1 MRKLISLL
9 TVLSI
14 IVGLT
19 ACGSDKPDD
28 LPVSLDASATQSFTL
43 IAASGTSQSP
53 EATFKLSDFASIT
66 EYVKYIEKAD
76 VLSTSYFEFSGI
88 PATDDVLLSNISLV
102 LASNTKTNITLSDI
116 TSNRRIN
123 ADIAANLNFL
133 QAVMNEINRKGSSK
147 VILKYTTSSH
157 LTNPQTQFKIQLNAR
172 FSCN

>member
-88 PATDDVLLSNISLV
+88 PATDDVLLSNTVWSWPVIPKQTSLC
-102 LASNTKTNITLSDI
+102 L
-116 TSNRRIN
+116 
-123 ADIAANLNFL
+123 
-133 QAVMNEINRKGSSK
+133 
-147 VILKYTTSSH
+147 ILPPTGESMQI
-157 LTNPQTQFKIQLNAR
+157 LLPI
-172 FSCN
+172 